1 MKKPAQTQAGGA
13 GDSRP
18 FIAVEKVVRNFKMG
32 STIVRALRGVN
43 LTVQRGEMLCLMGP
57 SGSGKTTLLNA
68 IGGLDQPDEGRIV
81 VDGKD
86 ITRLDS
92 NGLATY
98 RQKLVGF
105 VFQTFNLIPTMTA
118 LQNVEFPMI
127 FAGVPVAERR
137 KRARRLLTQV
147 GLGDR
152 MDHRPTELSGGQQQ
166 RVAIARS
173 LINRPRL
180 LLADEPTGNL
190 DSKTGTE
197 IMTLL
202 QALNRQGLT
211 MVLVSHDPRT
221 SDWSTRTIHM
231 LDGHIT
237 SEATNGAN
245 AIQAGLITEQAAGDP
260 EQNKVSD

>member
-1 MKKPAQTQAGGA
+1 MEQPTRTQAA
-13 GDSRP
+13 GDSQP
-18 FIAVEKVVRNFKMG
+18 FISVEGIVRNFKMG
-32 STIVRALRGVN
+32 NTIVRALRGVN
-43 LTVQRGEMLCLMGP
+43 LAVRRGEMLCLMGP

-68 IGGLDQPDEGRIV
+68 IGGLDQPNEGRIV

-92 NGLATY
+92 NGLAAY
-98 RQKLVGF
+98 RQRLVGF
-105 VFQTFNLIPTMTA
+105 VFQTFNLLPTMTA

-127 FAGVPVAERR
+127 FAGVPVAERH

-152 MDHRPTELSGGQQQ
+152 MDHKPTELSGGQQQ

-173 LINRPRL
+173 LINQPRL
-180 LLADEPTGNL
+180 LLGDEPTGNL

-211 MVLVSHDPRT
+211 MVLVTHDPRT
-221 SDWSTRTIHM
+221 SDWTTRTIHM
-231 LDGHIT
+231 LDGQIM
-237 SEATNGAN
+237 SEQTNGAN
-245 AIQAGLITEQAAGDP
+245 AKQAGLITEQAAAEIDQQG
-260 EQNKVSD
+260 E